1 MGVTIN
7 KRKSTGDWYVWISH
21 KGKRASR
28 KIGKSYSNAT
38 MAAKEY
44 EKKLILGEFD
54 FTNSRGKSKDE
65 LLFGDF
71 CDDYIK
77 NVAKHRL
84 KYNSWNSYQ
93 KIIDLYLKPE
103 WEKRILISI
112 TRQDVKKLLF
122 KKQADGIII
131 SNIKICISAIFAEA
145 IERDILS
152 VNPAHNLGRCFKKNN
167 PQKKTQ
173 FLSKEQAAALLELA
187 KQEKPEYYDMLLT
200 AFRTGMR
207 MG

>member
-122 KKQADGIII
+122 KKQATGIII

-145 IERDILS
+145 IEREILS

-173 FLSKEQAAALLELA
+173 FLGKEQAALLLELA
-187 KQEKPEYYDMLLT
+187 KHDRPEYYDVLLT